1 MDHETSRQ
9 QIMIEMCFKKLLIT
23 ITDSLDVF
31 AGTSEP
37 SALGHQWDVKCKR
50 PCYYIQLIRSSQTKE
65 CIQREI
71 QCIKDGSEDIKNRL
85 NAKREEATRMERNG
99 FI

>member
-37 SALGHQWDVKCKR
+37 SALGH
-50 PCYYIQLIRSSQTKE
+50 
-65 CIQREI
+65 
-71 QCIKDGSEDIKNRL
+71 
-85 NAKREEATRMERNG
+85 
-99 FI
+99 